1 MQLDNPIIYFVKL
14 YYYHM
19 ADGQNL
25 SAVKIEKNSA
35 IYQMCARVTKKA
47 KINRRF
53 SSMKQSPIA

>member
-35 IYQMCARVTKKA
+35 ICVQE
-47 KINRRF
+47 
-53 SSMKQSPIA
+53 